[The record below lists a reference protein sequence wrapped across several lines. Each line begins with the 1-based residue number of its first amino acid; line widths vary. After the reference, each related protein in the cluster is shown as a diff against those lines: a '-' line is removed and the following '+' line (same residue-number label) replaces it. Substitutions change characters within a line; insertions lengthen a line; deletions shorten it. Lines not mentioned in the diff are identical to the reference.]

1 MPEEAEILEYA
12 LSLDLRALVISLVVL
27 ASVGVAI
34 YLLVKKIQ
42 EIMGI
47 ETKSMR
53 EKRQMKENITCLKD
67 EMDQLK
73 QSQAESREIREQF
86 NQRMEDSQTQVM
98 EAINNL
104 AENLKRKEMEDTKR
118 EIESIRWNILD
129 FANAI
134 RNGRKY
140 DIEAYNHIVDVYSS
154 YERLLQENGM
164 ENGRVT
170 MAMNLVN
177 EKYELGM
184 RDGFPV

>member
-1 MPEEAEILEYA
+1 MPEEAEMLEYA
-12 LSLDLRALVISLVVL
+12 LSLDLRALVISLIVL
-27 ASVGVAI
+27 ASVGVAV
-34 YLLVKKIQ
+34 YMLVKKIQ
-42 EIMGI
+42 EITGI
-47 ETKSMR
+47 ETKTMR
-53 EKRQMKENITCLKD
+53 SRRLMKENIACLKE
-67 EMDQLK
+67 EMDQMK
-73 QSQAESREIREQF
+73 AAQAESREARKQF
-86 NQRMEDSQTQVM
+86 NQRIEDSQTQVM
-98 EAINNL
+98 EAINKL
-104 AENLKRKEMEDTKR
+104 QEQITKKEIEDTKR

-154 YERLLQENGM
+154 YERLLQQNGM